1 MNSPYSIMV
10 LRGTQVR
17 RFVVSQKGLRQLL
30 LAGITVVFAG
40 GVLFSDYIEAEKKKV
55 DDVIANGQA
64 QKDKLTVLRNRAQEV
79 QKTLVQWKGLRERI
93 QASLPRRGE
102 PASEREYEGERVR
115 KGQPIAAVGN
125 TGKSTGPHLHYEVR
139 VAGVAIDPR
148 QNLISARR
156 EE

>member
-1 MNSPYSIMV
+1 MPAPPLPSVATFFFSCCADHRDLHSFP
-10 LRGTQVR
+10 TR
-17 RFVVSQKGLRQLL
+17 RSSDLVSKKGLRQLL

-102 PASEREYEGERVR
+102 PASEREYEGEEL
-115 KGQPIAAVGN
+115 QQFLAALQG
-125 TGKSTGPHLHYEVR
+125 
-139 VAGVAIDPR
+139 
-148 QNLISARR
+148 
-156 EE
+156 